1 MRVPHGTYEVEVTI
15 GNGAPQRRSLTVP
28 IEGAELTFP

>member
-1 MRVPHGTYEVEVTI
+1 VPPGAYEVEVAV
-15 GNGAPQRRSLTVP
+15 GSGGPQRRMLTVP